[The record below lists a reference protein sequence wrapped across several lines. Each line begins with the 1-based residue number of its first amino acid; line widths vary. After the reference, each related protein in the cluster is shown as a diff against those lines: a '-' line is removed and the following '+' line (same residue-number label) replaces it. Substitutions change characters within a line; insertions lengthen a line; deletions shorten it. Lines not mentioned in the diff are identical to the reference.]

1 MNIHKNAKLT
11 PASRAQLVERVLEEG
26 EKVSTV
32 AEGMGISPP
41 TVYKWI
47 QRFLGEGEAGLMD
60 RSSRPHRMPRKT
72 PKKIV
77 RRIVRLRFRRWP
89 STRIARQL
97 GMAIST
103 VGAVLRRLGLNRLS
117 RLEPRRPTVRYE
129 MKRPGQLVHL
139 DTKKLV
145 RFDEVGH
152 RIHGDRSRQSRGA
165 GWEILHVCI
174 DDATRLVYQEM
185 LPDEK
190 GATAVAFL
198 ERAAA
203 WFRGHGVPFERVMTD
218 NGSCYVSK
226 RFRRAVKAMGAKHVR
241 TRPYR
246 PQTNGKAERYI
257 QTALR
262 EWAYAHAYPNSRT
275 RAAALKPFTQYY
287 NGQRPHWG
295 INGRSPLQKLEAI
308 REQPV

>member
-11 PASRAQLVERVLEEG
+11 PASRAQLVQRVLEEG
-26 EKVSTV
+26 EKVSSV
-32 AEGMGISPP
+32 ASGMGVSRR
-41 TVYKWI
+41 TVYKW
-47 QRFLGEGEAGLMD
+47 LGRYRAEGVRGLRD
-60 RSSRPHRMPRKT
+60 RSSRPHRIRRQT
-72 PKKIV
+72 PQEVV
-77 RRIVRLRFRRWP
+77 RRIVRLRWRRWP

-103 VGAVLRRLGLNRLS
+103 VGAVLRRVGLNRLS
-117 RLEPRRPTVRYE
+117 RIQPRRPTVRYE
-129 MKRPGQLVHL
+129 MKRPGELLHL
-139 DTKKLV
+139 DTKKLA
-145 RFDEVGH
+145 RFEQVGH
-152 RIHGDRSRQSRGA
+152 RIHGDRRRQTRGV

-190 GATAVAFL
+190 QGTATAFL
-198 ERAAA
+198 QRAAA
-203 WFRGHGVPFERVMTD
+203 WFRGLGVPVERVMTD
-218 NGSCYVSK
+218 NGSCYRSK
-226 RFRRAVKAMGAKHVR
+226 RFRRAVKALGAKHVR

-262 EWAYAHAYPNSRT
+262 EWAYAHAYPNSRART
-275 RAAALKPFTQYY
+275 AALKPFTQYY
-287 NGQRPHWG
+287 NRERPHWG

>member
-11 PASRAQLVERVLEEG
+11 PVSRAQLVERVLKEG
-26 EKVSTV
+26 EKVSLV
-32 AEGMGISPP
+32 AEGMGVSPQ
-41 TVYKWI
+41 TVYKWVK
-47 QRFLGEGEAGLMD
+47 RFLREGVEGLRD
-60 RSSRPHRMPRKT
+60 RSSRPQRIPRQT
-72 PKKIV
+72 PQRVV
-77 RRIVRLRFRRWP
+77 RRIISLRCRRWP

-103 VGAVLRRLGLNRLS
+103 VGAVLRRVRLNRLS
-117 RLEPRRPTVRYE
+117 RLERRRPAVRYE
-129 MKRPGQLVHL
+129 MKCPGELLHL

-145 RFDEVGH
+145 RFEEVGH

-174 DDATRLVYQEM
+174 DDATRVVYQEM

-190 GATAVAFL
+190 GVTAAGFL

-203 WFRGHGVPFERVMTD
+203 WFRGHGVPVERVMTD
-218 NGSCYVSK
+218 NGSCYISK
-226 RFRRAVKAMGAKHVR
+226 RFRRAVKEIGARHVR
-241 TRPYR
+241 TRHYR

-262 EWAYAHAYPNSRT
+262 EWAYAHAYPNSRA
-275 RAAALKPFTQYY
+275 RAAALTPFTQYY
-287 NGQRPHWG
+287 NRERPHWG
-295 INGRSPLQKLEAI
+295 INGRSPLQKLEQI
-308 REQPV
+308 CEQPV

>member
-11 PASRAQLVERVLEEG
+11 PASRAQLIKRVLEDG
-26 EKVSTV
+26 EQVSSV
-32 AEGMGISPP
+32 AEGIGISRP

-47 QRFLGEGEAGLMD
+47 KRFLREGEAGLAD
-60 RSSRPHRMPRKT
+60 RSSRPHRMPRQT
-72 PKKIV
+72 SEEVV

-129 MKRPGQLVHL
+129 MKRPGELLHL

-145 RFDEVGH
+145 RFDGVGH
-152 RIHGDRSRQSRGA
+152 RIHGDRRRQSRGA

-190 GATAVAFL
+190 GVTATAFL
-198 ERAAA
+198 RRAAA
-203 WFRGHGVPFERVMTD
+203 WFRGHGVPVERVMTD
-218 NGSCYVSK
+218 NGSCYRSK
-226 RFRRAVKAMGAKHVR
+226 RFKKAVKGLGAKHIR

-262 EWAYAHAYPNSRT
+262 EWAYAHAYPNSRA

-287 NGQRPHWG
+287 NSERPHWG
-295 INGRSPLQKLEAI
+295 IRGRSPLQKLEEI
-308 REQPV
+308 RE

>member
-11 PASRAQLVERVLEEG
+11 PASRAQLIKRVLEDG
-26 EKVSTV
+26 EQVCSV
-32 AEGMGISPP
+32 AEGIGISRP

-47 QRFLGEGEAGLMD
+47 KRFLREGEAGLAD
-60 RSSRPHRMPRKT
+60 RSSRPHRMPRQT
-72 PKKIV
+72 SEEVV

-129 MKRPGQLVHL
+129 MKRPGELLHL

-145 RFDEVGH
+145 RFDGVGH
-152 RIHGDRSRQSRGA
+152 RIHGDRRRQSRGA

-190 GATAVAFL
+190 GVTATAFL
-198 ERAAA
+198 RRAAA
-203 WFRGHGVPFERVMTD
+203 WFRGHGVPVERVMTD
-218 NGSCYVSK
+218 NGSCYRSK
-226 RFRRAVKAMGAKHVR
+226 RFKKAVKGLGAKHIR

-262 EWAYAHAYPNSRT
+262 EWAYAHAYPNSRA

-287 NGQRPHWG
+287 NSERPHWG
-295 INGRSPLQKLEAI
+295 IRGRSPLQKLEEI

>member
-11 PASRAQLVERVLEEG
+11 PASRAQLVQRVLEEG
-26 EKVSTV
+26 EKVSSV
-32 AEGMGISPP
+32 ALGMGVSRR
-41 TVYKWI
+41 TVYKWL
-47 QRFLGEGEAGLMD
+47 RRYRAEGVRGLRD
-60 RSSRPHRMPRKT
+60 RNSRPHRIRRQT
-72 PKKIV
+72 PQEVV
-77 RRIVRLRFRRWP
+77 RRIVRLRWRRWP

-103 VGAVLRRLGLNRLS
+103 VGAVLRRVGLNRLS
-117 RLEPRRPTVRYE
+117 RIQPRRPTVRYE
-129 MKRPGQLVHL
+129 MKRPGELLHL
-139 DTKKLV
+139 DTKKLA
-145 RFDEVGH
+145 RFEQVGH
-152 RIHGDRSRQSRGA
+152 RIHGDRRRQTRGV

-190 GATAVAFL
+190 QGTATAFL
-198 ERAAA
+198 QRAAA
-203 WFRGHGVPFERVMTD
+203 WFRGLGVPVERVMTD
-218 NGSCYVSK
+218 NGSCYRSK
-226 RFRRAVKAMGAKHVR
+226 HFRRAVKALGAKHVR

-262 EWAYAHAYPNSRT
+262 EWAYAHAYPNSRART
-275 RAAALKPFTQYY
+275 AALKAFTQYY
-287 NGQRPHWG
+287 DRERPHWG
-295 INGRSPLQKLEAI
+295 INGRSPLHKLEAI

>member
-26 EKVSTV
+26 EKVSSV
-32 AEGMGISPP
+32 AQGMGISPQ
-41 TVYKWI
+41 TVYKWVK
-47 QRFLGEGEAGLMD
+47 RFLREGVEGLSD
-60 RSSRPHRMPRKT
+60 RSSRPRRIPRET
-72 PKKIV
+72 PQKVV
-77 RRIVRLRFRRWP
+77 RRIISLRCRRWP

-103 VGAVLRRLGLNRLS
+103 VGAVLRRVGLNRLS
-117 RLEPRRPTVRYE
+117 RLQARRPTVRYE
-129 MKRPGQLVHL
+129 MKRPGELLHL
-139 DTKKLV
+139 DTKKLG
-145 RFDEVGH
+145 RIQGVGH
-152 RIHGDRSRQSRGA
+152 RIHGDRTQRSRGV

-185 LPDEK
+185 LPDER
-190 GATAVAFL
+190 GETAAAFL
-198 ERAAA
+198 DRATA
-203 WFRGHGVPFERVMTD
+203 WFRGHGVPVERVMTD

-226 RFRRAVKAMGAKHVR
+226 RFRKAVKAIGAKHVR

-262 EWAYAHAYPNSRT
+262 EWAYAHSYPHSRART
-275 RAAALKPFTQYY
+275 AALKPFTEYY
-287 NGQRPHWG
+287 NTKRPHWG
-295 INGRSPLQKLEAI
+295 INGRSPLHKLEEI

>member
-1 MNIHKNAKLT
+1 VNIHKNAKLT
-11 PASRAQLVERVLEEG
+11 PASRAHLVERVLEEG
-26 EKVSTV
+26 EKVSSV

-47 QRFLGEGEAGLMD
+47 KRFMREGESGLVD
-60 RSSRPHRMPRKT
+60 RSSRPQRMPRKT
-72 PKKIV
+72 PKKVV

-103 VGAVLRRLGLNRLS
+103 VGVVLRRLGLNRLS

-185 LPDEK
+185 LPDER
-190 GATAVAFL
+190 GATAVGFL

-226 RFRRAVKAMGAKHVR
+226 RFRRAVKALGAKHVR

-262 EWAYAHAYPNSRT
+262 EWAYAHAYPHSRA

-287 NGQRPHWG
+287 NTERPHWG
-295 INGRSPLQKLEAI
+295 IKGRSPLEKLEEI

>member
-11 PASRAQLVERVLEEG
+11 PVSRAQLVERVLEEG
-26 EKVSTV
+26 EKVSSV

-41 TVYKWI
+41 TVYKWVK
-47 QRFLGEGEAGLMD
+47 RFRDEGEEGLVD
-60 RSSRPHRMPRKT
+60 RTSRPRRIPRQT
-72 PKKIV
+72 PQEIV
-77 RRIVRLRFRRWP
+77 RRIIRLRFRRWP

-103 VGAVLRRLGLNRLS
+103 VGAVLRRVGLNRLS
-117 RLEPRRPTVRYE
+117 RLQPRRPTVRYE
-129 MKRPGQLVHL
+129 MKRPGQLLHL
-139 DTKKLV
+139 DTKKLG
-145 RFDEVGH
+145 RIQGVGH
-152 RIHGDRSRQSRGA
+152 RIHGNRRKRARGV

-190 GATAVAFL
+190 GVTATAFL
-198 ERAAA
+198 RRAAA
-203 WFRGHGVPFERVMTD
+203 WFRGYGVPVERVMTD
-218 NGSCYVSK
+218 NGSCYRSK
-226 RFRRAVKAMGAKHVR
+226 RFRQAVKGLGAKHVR

-246 PQTNGKAERYI
+246 PQTNGKAERFI

-262 EWAYAHAYPNSRT
+262 EWAYAHAYPHSRART
-275 RAAALKPFTQYY
+275 AALKPFTQYY
-287 NGQRPHWG
+287 NTERPHWG
-295 INGRSPLQKLEAI
+295 INGRSPLQKLEQI

>member
-11 PASRAQLVERVLEEG
+11 PASRAHLVERVLEEG
-26 EKVSTV
+26 EKVSCV
-32 AEGMGISPP
+32 AAGMGISPP
-41 TVYKWI
+41 TVYKWVK
-47 QRFLGEGEAGLMD
+47 RFRDEGEEGLMD
-60 RSSRPHRMPRKT
+60 RSSRPRRIPRET
-72 PKKIV
+72 PQELV
-77 RRIVRLRFRRWP
+77 RRIIRLRFRRWP

-103 VGAVLRRLGLNRLS
+103 VGAVLRRVGLNRLS
-117 RLEPRRPTVRYE
+117 RLQPRRPTVRYE
-129 MKRPGQLVHL
+129 MKRPGQLLHL

-145 RFDEVGH
+145 RFDQVGH
-152 RIHGDRSRQSRGA
+152 RIHGDRRRQSRGA

-190 GATAVAFL
+190 GVTATAFL
-198 ERAAA
+198 RRAAA
-203 WFRGHGVPFERVMTD
+203 WFRGYGVPVERVMTD
-218 NGSCYVSK
+218 NGSCYRSK
-226 RFRRAVKAMGAKHVR
+226 RFRQAVKGLGARHVR

-262 EWAYAHAYPNSRT
+262 EWAYAHAYPHSRART
-275 RAAALKPFTQYY
+275 AALKPFTQYY
-287 NGQRPHWG
+287 NRERPHWG
-295 INGRSPLQKLEAI
+295 ISGRSPLQKLEEI

>member
-26 EKVSTV
+26 EKVSSV
-32 AEGMGISPP
+32 AEGMGISCP

-47 QRFLGEGEAGLMD
+47 KRFQQEGEAGLLD
-60 RSSRPHRMPRKT
+60 RSSRPHRMPRET
-72 PKKIV
+72 PKKVV

-97 GMAIST
+97 DMAIST

-145 RFDEVGH
+145 RFDAVGH

-185 LPDEK
+185 LPDER
-190 GATAVAFL
+190 GATAAGFL

-218 NGSCYVSK
+218 NGPCYLSK
-226 RFRRAVKAMGAKHVR
+226 RFRRAVKAVGAKHVR

-262 EWAYAHAYPNSRT
+262 EWAYAHAYPNSRA

-287 NGQRPHWG
+287 NAKRPHWG
-295 INGRSPLQKLEAI
+295 IKGRSPLQKLEEI